1 MKTIEHTLKLIDNL
15 ISILQDSYNLEIDIA
30 LVGGYSVISHGIE
43 RTTVDVDF
51 CIYADIIHKKNTLA
65 FVELLKRVVPDNF
78 EIKFIEGSKIMDDP
92 FKHDI
97 IFISDSSGAYPK
109 IDIIIAKYKWEL
121 EGIREAR
128 PLQDIPFPVL
138 PKPYLVAMKLK
149 AGGSKDDFDVI
160 ELYSIMT
167 DEEMKKTKE
176 LAKLIHK
183 DKKLAK
189 LLKPRK
195 VIIEEEDK
203 DLLI

>member
-1 MKTIEHTLKLIDNL
+1 MKTIEHALKLIDNL
-15 ISILQDSYNLEIDIA
+15 ISTLQDSYNLEIDIA
-30 LVGGYSVISHGIE
+30 LVGGYSAISHGVE

-51 CIYADIIHKKNTLA
+51 CIYADIIHKKDTTA
-65 FVELLKRVVPDNF
+65 FVKLLKQVLPENF
-78 EIKFIEGSKIMDDP
+78 EIKLIEGSKIMDDP
-92 FKHDI
+92 FKHDV
-97 IFISDSSGAYPK
+97 IFISDSAGAYPK

-128 PLQDIPFPVL
+128 PLQDVPFPVL

-149 AGGSKDDFDVI
+149 AGGLKDDSDVV

-167 DEEMKKTKE
+167 EEERKKTKE
-176 LAKLIHK
+176 LAKLVHK

-195 VIIEEEDK
+195 VTIEEEDK